1 MSYEGTY
8 TRALVCAAAAV
19 AAAAC
24 GKDTEPIRPTLS
36 PVAYVRYVHAVA
48 DTGAT
53 DWRPIDRLE
62 ASPAGLGVAF
72 RGSTPYQA
80 MGVGAR
86 RLRIFPTS
94 TDITVTSQVLLDTTI
109 TFQAD
114 TYYTLLWTGSAR
126 ANTDQIIVI
135 QDQRTQPTT
144 DQVGIRAI
152 NAAPTA
158 GAVDV
163 YTAAPGAGVTPVV
176 KNLAFGSASDYKLL
190 PKGALTLRVTPTAS
204 TTVLA
209 SAAAPAG
216 DPGNASLN
224 QDPIAGATI
233 GGSLLTAVYVPA
245 GVAGSPNRTITT
257 PGVIYLLDNRPPR
270 SP

>member
-1 MSYEGTY
+1 MC
-8 TRALVCAAAAV
+8 TRVLVCAAAAL
-19 AAAAC
+19 AAAC
-24 GKDTEPIRPTLS
+24 SKDTDPTRPKLA
-36 PVAYVRYVHAVA
+36 PVAYVRYVHAVP

-62 ASPAGLGVAF
+62 DSPPGLGVGF
-72 RGSTPYQA
+72 RGSTTYQA

-86 RLRIFPTS
+86 RIRIFPTS
-94 TDITVTSQVLLDTTI
+94 TNVDITSQVLLDTTI

-114 TYYTLLWTGSAR
+114 QYYTLLWTGSAR
-126 ANTDQIIVI
+126 ANTDHIDVI

-152 NAAPTA
+152 NATPTA
-158 GAVDV
+158 AAVDV
-163 YTAAPGAGVTPVV
+163 YTAAPGAGVTPIVP
-176 KNLAFGSASDYKLL
+176 NLAYGSASDYKLL
-190 PKGALTLRVTPTAS
+190 NKGSLTLRVTPTAS

-233 GGSLLTAVYVPA
+233 GGSLLTAVYMPA

-257 PGVIYLLDNRPPR
+257 TGVIYLLDNRPPR

>member
-1 MSYEGTY
+1 MNY
-8 TRALVCAAAAV
+8 TRTIVCLAAVVAAV
-19 AAAAC
+19 AC
-24 GKDTEPIRPTLS
+24 DKDTDPVRPS
-36 PVAYVRYVHAVA
+36 QEPVAYVRYVHAVP

-53 DWRPIDRLE
+53 DWRPVDRVE
-62 ASPAGLGVAF
+62 NSPSALGVGF

-80 MGVGAR
+80 MGVGTR

-94 TDITVTSQVLLDTTI
+94 SNVNVTSQILLDTTL

-114 TYYTLLWTGSAR
+114 QYYTLLWTGSAR
-126 ANTDQIIVI
+126 ANTDFIVVI
-135 QDQRTQPTT
+135 QDQRVQPTT
-144 DQVGIRAI
+144 DQVAIRAI

-158 GAVDV
+158 AAVDV
-163 YTAAPGAGVTPVV
+163 YTAAPGAGVTPIVQ
-176 KNLAFGSASDYKLL
+176 NLAYKSASEYRTLT
-190 PKGALTLRVTPTAS
+190 KGALTLRVTPTAS

-216 DPGNASLN
+216 DAGNAALN

-245 GVAGSPNRTITT
+245 GVAGSPNASVTT

-270 SP
+270 S